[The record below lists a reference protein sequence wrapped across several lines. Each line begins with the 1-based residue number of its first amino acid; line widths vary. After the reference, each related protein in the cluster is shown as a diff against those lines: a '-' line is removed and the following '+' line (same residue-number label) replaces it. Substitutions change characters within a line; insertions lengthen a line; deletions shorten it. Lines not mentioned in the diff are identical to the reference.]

1 MQESQIILKKVKVH
15 NLKNVDLTLNH
26 NQLIVFTGVSGS
38 GKSSL
43 AFDTIYVE
51 GQRRY
56 IESLSTYA
64 RRHLGDFA
72 KPDAELISGIS
83 PTIAIEQKTAG
94 RNPRS
99 TVGTMTGIYDFMRV
113 LFARIGIA
121 HCPISGEVVTP
132 QSAEQILRTIRKMPQ
147 GSHLIL
153 LAPFVKNK
161 KGEFKD
167 DFADLVRKGFTRVRL
182 DGKVTDLSE
191 EIKIDGKVAHD
202 IDIVIDRLTLRPE
215 DDNRLVEAIH
225 QALEVGQGLMNVLET
240 DHEKEILFS
249 QHAYS
254 PKSGLSYGPLS
265 PSDFS
270 FNHPSGMC
278 PTCQGLGIVQEFD
291 IDRII
296 NPELSIAE
304 DCCSIASSYKTVRYG
319 NIYNNLARIYG
330 FDVNMPWKKLPEKAK
345 RVFLHGIEKKWT
357 QMHFVHPIKKSRW
370 TEFVQWRGVLFEAK
384 ERFNQAQSDFYR
396 TKMKELMHESICP
409 DCSGARIRPYP
420 AATTVGGKRIAQM
433 TAMAIDDALQF
444 FQNLKLTKNEKT
456 IAEELLKEII
466 QRLLFLT
473 GVGLHYLSL
482 ERTAPTL
489 SGGESQRVRLASQIG
504 SGLVGATY
512 VLDEP
517 SIGLH
522 PRDNIKLLQTLKNLR
537 DKGNTVIVVEHDE
550 ETIRAADMIIDVG
563 PLAGQFGGKII
574 VQGGLHELLSS
585 PNSLTGAYL
594 SGKKQ
599 IAIPKRRPFTNTLTI
614 EKASHHNLKEI
625 TVEIPLKVF
634 VAVTGVSGSGKSS
647 LISDTLYPLL
657 ANHLQGSQL
666 PIGKYKTIRGLD
678 HIDKVI
684 AIDQTPI
691 GRTPRSNPATFI
703 KLFDEI
709 RDLFSG
715 LPQSVAAGYTAGRF
729 SFNVKEGSCPHC
741 SGMGMIKIDMDFME
755 DEWIPCEH
763 CKGQRF
769 DNSTLSILYRGKNIY
784 EVLEMTI
791 SEGIEFFSAI
801 PHLKSK
807 LDTLLDVGLDY
818 IKLGQ
823 PSPTLSGGE
832 AQRIKLAKELS
843 RPSSGNTMYILDEPT
858 TGLHF
863 HDIKKLIDVLQK
875 LVDRGNTVLVIEH
888 NMELVKCADWIIDLG
903 PEGGKFGGELVASGT
918 PEKISK
924 LKTPT
929 GEALKTFLK
938 PLPIVSIAKPI
949 SQPRKPTQS
958 IHVEGASQNNLKAI
972 DVQIP
977 RGKITLCTGP
987 SGSGKSSFAFET
999 IYAEGQRRYIES
1011 MSTYVRRFVKQMPKP
1026 KVDRVEG
1033 LSPAIAIEQ
1042 KSHAGNPRSTIG
1054 TMTEAYDF
1062 LRVLYAHLG
1071 TAYCPET
1078 GEEIRTISKDYVLK
1092 RLFEL
1097 PPQTK
1102 LQILSPLVFKR
1113 NEKFKEINDRLQ
1125 RQGFLRIRLNNVYY
1139 ELDQEIPFDKQRKN
1153 ELYLVVDRLVVSAE
1167 NKKRLFDAIDQAATL
1182 SGGTLVVALE
1192 NQDLFFNLSFAVA
1205 STGKSYPPITP
1216 HTFSFNTEQG
1226 MCLDCGGLGFQYGA
1240 DLTRHSEIMKM
1251 SALSLLR
1258 LLWKENLT
1266 EDTLSVF
1273 LEFLK
1278 KTKIDPRI
1286 AFSELTTDQLQML
1299 FSGPK
1304 EDKEIE
1310 NQNFL
1315 FKWRGFNTVLA
1326 MLARSSDPA
1335 IREPLLP
1342 LLDQNLCF
1350 SCQGARLNP
1359 LARNVKIKNL
1369 SITDLCRLSI
1379 DEAFEF
1385 IEKIKL
1391 SDDDHVFLE
1400 ETLRQLKSRL
1410 HFLRAIGLGYLA
1422 LERSAPTLS
1431 GGESQRI
1438 RLARQLGSGLTGCL
1452 YVLDEPTIGLHPHDN
1467 ERLNL
1472 SLTQLCSL
1480 GNTLLLVEH
1489 DPLTIK
1495 LADYIID
1502 FGPMAGKKGGKI
1514 IATGTFDEI
1523 KGNPA
1528 SLTGQYLSGKKK
1540 IPLPASRRKPKKFFR
1555 IHHATL
1561 HNLKDINIDIP
1572 LQAITCIT
1580 GVSGSG
1586 KSTLLNDLLQPAVK
1600 IALRGKKGRAKG
1612 AKEVTYLG
1620 AQFQGADAFDKL
1632 LVLDQNPIGHTN
1644 RADVSTYVDLLSVLR
1659 YFFASLPEAKARGLS
1674 PKNFSYNH
1682 RKGMCTAC
1690 WGLGTRHISMQF
1702 LPPVKVTCESCQG
1715 YRLNPLSLKVTIKGK
1730 HLGQVLQM
1738 AVEEALSFL
1747 PPIPKSVRILETL
1760 ISVGLGYLQLGQE
1773 IATLSGGEAQR
1784 MRLSRELAKRSTG
1797 STLYF
1802 FDEPTVGLH
1811 ADDIV
1816 KLLQIFQRLVEM
1828 GNTVI
1833 IIEHNL
1839 DVIATADYLIDMG
1852 PGGGMHGGKI
1862 VAFGTPEEIAHHKDS
1877 LTAPYLREH
1886 LQFLNCQHGYDT
1898 NQ

>member
-1 MQESQIILKKVKVH
+1 MQEPQIILKKVKVH
-15 NLKNVDLTLNH
+15 NLKSVDLTLNH

-94 RNPRS
+94 KNPRS

-132 QSAEQILRTIRKMPQ
+132 QSAEHILRTIRQMPQ
-147 GSHLIL
+147 GSRIIL
-153 LAPFVKNK
+153 LSPFVKNK
-161 KGEFKD
+161 KGEFKE
-167 DFADLVRKGFTRVRL
+167 DFSELVRKGFTRIRL
-182 DGKVTDLSE
+182 DGKMIDLSE

-202 IDIVIDRLTLRPE
+202 IDIVIDRLTVRPE
-215 DDNRLVEAIH
+215 DDSRLAESLN
-225 QALEVGQGLMNVLET
+225 QALDVGQGLMSVMEM
-240 DHEKEILFS
+240 DSGEEILFS

-254 PKSGLSYGPLS
+254 PKSGLSYGPLN

-270 FNHPSGMC
+270 FNHPAGMC
-278 PTCQGLGIVQEFD
+278 QTCQGLGIVQEFD
-291 IDRII
+291 LEKIL
-296 NPELSIAE
+296 NPDLSIAE

-319 NIYNNLARIYG
+319 NIYNHLARIYG
-330 FDVNMPWKKLPEKAK
+330 FDANMPWKKLPDKAK
-345 RVFLHGIEKKWT
+345 HVFLYGTEKKWT
-357 QMHFVHPIKKSRW
+357 EMRFVHPVKKSRW
-370 TEFVQWRGVLFEAK
+370 TEYVQWRGVLFEAK
-384 ERFNQAQSDFYR
+384 ERFNQAQSDLYR
-396 TKMKELMHESICP
+396 SKMKAFMHESICP
-409 DCSGARIRPYP
+409 GCSGAKIRPYP
-420 AATTVGGKRIAQM
+420 AAATVGGKQIAQI
-433 TAMAIDDALQF
+433 TAMAIDDTLQF
-444 FQNLKLTKNEKT
+444 FQKLKLTKNEKT
-456 IAEELLKEII
+456 IAEELLKEIV

-522 PRDNIKLLQTLKNLR
+522 PRDNIKLLHTLKSLR

-550 ETIRAADMIIDVG
+550 ETIRAADTIIDVG
-563 PLAGQFGGKII
+563 PLAGQFGGKIL
-574 VQGGLHELLSS
+574 VQGGLQELLSS
-585 PNSLTGAYL
+585 SDSLTGAYL

-599 IAIPKRRPFTNTLTI
+599 IPIPKRRSFTHSLII

-634 VAVTGVSGSGKSS
+634 VAITGVSGSGKSS
-647 LISDTLYPLL
+647 LISDTLYPILT
-657 ANHLQGSQL
+657 NHLHNAQL
-666 PIGKYKTIRGLD
+666 PVGAYKTIRGLD

-703 KLFDEI
+703 KLFDDI
-709 RDLFSG
+709 RDLFSQ
-715 LPQSVAAGYTAGRF
+715 LPDSIAAGYKTGRF

-741 SGMGMIKIDMDFME
+741 GGMGMIKIDMDFME

-769 DNSTLSILYRGKNIY
+769 DPNTLSILYRGKNIY
-784 EVLEMTI
+784 EVLEMTVR
-791 SEGIEFFSAI
+791 EGLEFFSAL

-807 LDTLLDVGLDY
+807 LDTLINVGLDY

-843 RPSSGNTMYILDEPT
+843 RPPSGNTMYILDEPT

-863 HDIKKLIDVLQK
+863 HDIKKLIDVLHK
-875 LVDRGNTVLVIEH
+875 LIERGNTVLVIEH
-888 NMELVKCADWIIDLG
+888 HMDLVKCADWIIDLG
-903 PEGGKFGGELVASGT
+903 PEGGKFGGQLVAVGT
-918 PEKISK
+918 PEKIAK

-938 PLPIVSIAKPI
+938 PQPIESPAKQI
-949 SQPRKPTQS
+949 SQPRQPTQY
-958 IHVEGASQNNLKAI
+958 ITVEGASQNNLKAI

-999 IYAEGQRRYIES
+999 VYAEGQRRYIES
-1011 MSTYVRRFVKQMPKP
+1011 MSAYARGFVKQMPKP
-1026 KVDRVEG
+1026 KVENIEG

-1054 TMTEAYDF
+1054 TMTEIYDF

-1071 TAYCPET
+1071 IAYSPET
-1078 GEEIRTISKDYVLK
+1078 GQEIRTISKDYVLK
-1092 RLFEL
+1092 RLLEF
-1097 PPQTK
+1097 PPRTK
-1102 LQILSPLVFKR
+1102 LQILSPLTLKR
-1113 NEKFKEINDRLQ
+1113 NEKFEELKDKLQ

-1139 ELDQEIPFDKQRKN
+1139 ELDQEISFEKQRKN
-1153 ELYLVVDRLVVSAE
+1153 ELFLVVDRMIISVE
-1167 NKKRLFDAIDQAATL
+1167 NKKRLFDAIDQAASL
-1182 SGGTLVVALE
+1182 SGGTLVAALE
-1192 NQDLFFNLSFAVA
+1192 DQDHFFNLSFADP

-1226 MCLDCGGLGFQYGA
+1226 MCLDCLGLGFQYGA
-1240 DLTRHSEIMKM
+1240 DLTRHSEMMKM
-1251 SALSLLR
+1251 SATGLLR

-1266 EDTLSVF
+1266 KDTLSVF

-1278 KTKIDPRI
+1278 KTKIEPKV
-1286 AFSELTTDQLQML
+1286 ALAELTTDQLQML

-1304 EDKEIE
+1304 EDKEVK
-1310 NQNFL
+1310 NQGVL

-1326 MLARSSDPA
+1326 MLAKCSDPE

-1342 LLDQNLCF
+1342 LLDQNLCL
-1350 SCQGARLNP
+1350 SCQGTRLNS
-1359 LARNVKIKNL
+1359 LARNVKIKDL
-1369 SITDLCRLSI
+1369 SIADLCRLPI
-1379 DEAFEF
+1379 DEAFQF
-1385 IEKIKL
+1385 IENTQL
-1391 SDDDHVFLE
+1391 SDDDHIFLE
-1400 ETLRQLKSRL
+1400 ETLRQLHSRL

-1438 RLARQLGSGLTGCL
+1438 RLARQLGSGLIGCL

-1472 SLTQLCSL
+1472 SLIQLCSL

-1495 LADYIID
+1495 LADYILD
-1502 FGPMAGKKGGKI
+1502 FGPMAGKQGGKI
-1514 IATGTFDEI
+1514 IASGTFDEI
-1523 KGNPA
+1523 RHNPD

-1540 IPLPASRRKPKKFFR
+1540 IPLPASRRKPKAFYR
-1555 IHHATL
+1555 IRHATL
-1561 HNLKDINIDIP
+1561 HNLKNIDVDIP
-1572 LQAITCIT
+1572 LQAITCVT

-1586 KSTLLNDLLQPAVK
+1586 KSTLLEHLLQPAVE
-1600 IALRGKKGRAKG
+1600 IALRGKRGRSKG
-1612 AKEVTYLG
+1612 AKEIAYLG
-1620 AQFQGADAFDKL
+1620 GKFQGADAFDKL
-1632 LVLDQNPIGHTN
+1632 LVLDQNPIGHTI
-1644 RADVSTYVDLLSVLR
+1644 RADVSTYIDLLSVLR

-1674 PKNFSYNH
+1674 PKNFSFNH

-1690 WGLGTRHISMQF
+1690 WGLGTRSISMQF
-1702 LPPVKVTCESCQG
+1702 LPPVKITCESCHG
-1715 YRLNPLSLKVTIKGK
+1715 HRLNPLSLKVTTKGR

-1738 AVEEALSFL
+1738 TAEEALSFL

-1797 STLYF
+1797 STLYL

-1811 ADDIV
+1811 ADDVV
-1816 KLLQIFQRLVEM
+1816 KLIHIFQRLADM
-1828 GNTVI
+1828 GNTVV

-1839 DVIATADYLIDMG
+1839 DVIATADYIIDIG
-1852 PGGGMHGGKI
+1852 PGSGIQGGKI
-1862 VAFGTPEEIAHHKDS
+1862 VAAGTPEEIICTKNS

-1886 LQFLNCQHGYDT
+1886 LRFLKEE
-1898 NQ
+1898 